1 MKINL
6 QAKNMELTAPIHDYV
21 IKRITNLGKLLSK
34 IEETSG
40 EEVLVHFNVTKTTN
54 HHKMGK
60 IFQADCSILI
70 KGENFHSSS
79 DEEDLF
85 QAIDEVK
92 ENLFGEISKN
102 KNKKSALFYRGARK
116 IKDLIKGIRNWR
128 K

>member
-1 MKINL
+1 MQINL

>member
-1 MKINL
+1 MQINL

-40 EEVLVHFNVTKTTN
+40 EEILVHFSVAKTTN

-79 DEEDLF
+79 DKEDINE
-85 QAIDEVK
+85 AIDDVK
-92 ENLFGEISKN
+92 ENLFREIRRSKN
-102 KNKKSALFYRGARK
+102 KKEAIFLRGANRVK
-116 IKDLIKGIRNWR
+116 NILKGFTNW
-128 K
+128 KK